1 MGGCVVCTCTC
12 SVISLYSGF
21 AHHCSPPQQN
31 TPTKPFN
38 LPPIHTQQDVDHNV
52 VPHFRAAAQ
61 QLLAH
66 ADGDAELALAL
77 TIAHATGHASIK
89 ARSLLSS
96 MEDWVTMHYTTKW
109 DVAKPGY
116 VYHWLKKKLP
126 EEDVE
131 LIKRVQI
138 TADGK
143 GAVFD
148 VPADKA
154 QSFLEACAGD
164 GEDASARLVVPSQL
178 PALKER
184 EGESGGGMQGGGQY
198 GRGWGGRGGRGAQGG
213 GFGGRGG
220 GRGGF
225 GGGQGGRG
233 RGGWQRR

>member
-1 MGGCVVCTCTC
+1 MHT
-12 SVISLYSGF
+12 I
-21 AHHCSPPQQN
+21 HPRH
-31 TPTKPFN
+31 TK
-38 LPPIHTQQDVDHNV
+38 QDVDQNV
-52 VPHFRAAAQ
+52 VPHFRTAAQ

-89 ARSLLSS
+89 PRSLLSS
-96 MEDWVTMHYTTKW
+96 MEDWVTLQYTTKW
-109 DVAKPGY
+109 EVAKPGY

-154 QSFLEACAGD
+154 QGFLDVCKEGD
-164 GEDASARLVVPSQL
+164 GNAQLSLPSQL

-184 EGESGGGMQGGGQY
+184 EGEGGNAMGSGGGNGWGNRGGHGGFGGGF
-198 GRGWGGRGGRGAQGG
+198 GGRGGQGGRGG

-220 GRGGF
+220 G
-225 GGGQGGRG
+225 GGGGGWG
-233 RGGWQRR
+233 GGWQRR